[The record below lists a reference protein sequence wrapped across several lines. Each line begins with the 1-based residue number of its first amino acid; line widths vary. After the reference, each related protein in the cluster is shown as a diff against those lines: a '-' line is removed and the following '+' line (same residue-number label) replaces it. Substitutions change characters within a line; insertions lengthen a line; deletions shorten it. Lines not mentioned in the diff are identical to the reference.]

1 MTWTYAIT
9 TGRMTHPDGG
19 NFLGYSGAGHTLREG
34 RDNPAMQAVVKK
46 GPIPV
51 GVYDIGAPQASPHT
65 GPYTM
70 DLTPRP
76 QTDTH
81 GRDLFRIHG
90 NNAQNDASEGCIIL
104 PPDARHAI
112 WANGDHEL
120 TVVV

>member
-51 GVYDIGAPQASPHT
+51 GVYDIGAPHASPHT

-70 DLTPRP
+70 DRPTPTGATCSASTATTPRMTP
-76 QTDTH
+76 
-81 GRDLFRIHG
+81 
-90 NNAQNDASEGCIIL
+90 AKAASSCRPTPATPSG
-104 PPDARHAI
+104 PMA
-112 WANGDHEL
+112 
-120 TVVV
+120 TMS